1 MTCNGFVGVLIVF
14 FIVIGSYCTR
24 YEVPYES
31 RR

>member
-1 MTCNGFVGVLIVF
+1 MTCKGFVGVLIIL
-14 FIVIGSYCTR
+14 FIVFGSYFTR